1 MCAYPLM
8 SSELAKWSLSGT
20 PAIFLNTL
28 QENEYISLLLSQS
41 YSVSAKLTF
50 ASILPRRLLPSLSS
64 SNMFC
69 PLWPPW
75 VFFWR
80 PDWGLSVPFS
90 SPTERSKFSALL
102 FFFFFSFFFCYLC
115 LLCFCYVSCEFWTV
129 VPTIQ
134 NRGKNPAV
142 LTVILC
148 LQCKI
153 GEQWGLE
160 TPRSK
165 SPGSFWGILAS
176 VIIVTVSKLK

>member
-8 SSELAKWSLSGT
+8 SPVLAKWSLSGT

-75 VFFWR
+75 VSFWR

-102 FFFFFSFFFCYLC
+102 FFFFSFFFCYAFAMFHVNFE
-115 LLCFCYVSCEFWTV
+115 LLYRPSRTGGKTQLFWQSSCVF
-129 VPTIQ
+129 
-134 NRGKNPAV
+134 NAK
-142 LTVILC
+142 
-148 LQCKI
+148 
-153 GEQWGLE
+153 
-160 TPRSK
+160 
-165 SPGSFWGILAS
+165 
-176 VIIVTVSKLK
+176 

>member
-1 MCAYPLM
+1 MCACPLM
-8 SSELAKWSLSGT
+8 SSVLAKWSLSGT

-102 FFFFFSFFFCYLC
+102 FFFLFFLLSLLVVL
-115 LLCFCYVSCEFWTV
+115 LLCFMWILNCCTDHPEQGEKPSCSDSHLVSSM
-129 VPTIQ
+129 Q
-134 NRGKNPAV
+134 NRGAV
-142 LTVILC
+142 GAWDTTLKV
-148 LQCKI
+148 
-153 GEQWGLE
+153 
-160 TPRSK
+160 
-165 SPGSFWGILAS
+165 PG
-176 VIIVTVSKLK
+176 

>member
-8 SSELAKWSLSGT
+8 SSVLAKWSLSGT

-80 PDWGLSVPFS
+80 PDWDLSVPFS

-102 FFFFFSFFFCYLC
+102 FFFFFPVIFACCAFAMFHVNFE
-115 LLCFCYVSCEFWTV
+115 LLYRPSRTGGKTQLFWQSSCVF
-129 VPTIQ
+129 
-134 NRGKNPAV
+134 NAK
-142 LTVILC
+142 
-148 LQCKI
+148 
-153 GEQWGLE
+153 
-160 TPRSK
+160 
-165 SPGSFWGILAS
+165 
-176 VIIVTVSKLK
+176 